1 MPFYTRWYL
10 FVLSTP
16 LVQES
21 DPEVINNSKIRH
33 CLTCSFWSMSLLA
46 GGIRRINFSRLWSPA
61 TQTVSYSKLVGLA
74 REYSSSSAATT
85 KADDDADVT
94 ITYVDEDGDTITI
107 SSDEE
112 LGEAFLQFVDKVPP
126 VLRARANVK
135 AKPEAKAIQPKEEN
149 QQKTEQ
155 DDQPKESEDSQ
166 PPPAAPFVA
175 PGDEHTG
182 PTLRHPGS
190 TGGNIGNANGSPPEP
205 IVEVLKGVAS
215 LLGSVVSS
223 FNQQANANANNSN
236 TANRSTPSVDPGTEE
251 AERFVREVIN
261 NIQMAGST
269 STPNTISGATATTAP
284 TDNVGLTGFDSTF
297 IHGFHTCDG
306 CKQKPIV
313 GYRFHATNRPDYD
326 LCMNCHADE
335 AKCRDAEGVIT
346 FEPSELGKYAPIDY
360 RLTGNHSRILFSSYS
375 L

>member
-1 MPFYTRWYL
+1 MVSFRAATNAGAGIRPGSNQQL
-10 FVLSTP
+10 QDPLLPHNIVLISF
-16 LVQES
+16 
-21 DPEVINNSKIRH
+21 
-33 CLTCSFWSMSLLA
+33 LT

-61 TQTVSYSKLVGLA
+61 TQTVSYSKLVGLT
-74 REYSSSSAATT
+74 REYSASSSAPT

-94 ITYVDEDGDTITI
+94 ITYLDEDGDTITI
-107 SSDEE
+107 STDEE
-112 LGEAFLQFVDKVPP
+112 LGEAYLQFVDKVPP
-126 VLRARANVK
+126 VLRASATVN
-135 AKPEAKAIQPKEEN
+135 AKHETMVEQPREEN

-166 PPPAAPFVA
+166 PPPATPFVA

-182 PTLRHPGS
+182 PTLRQPGS
-190 TGGNIGNANGSPPEP
+190 TGGNIGNADGSPPEP

-223 FNQQANANANNSN
+223 FNQQASANANNSN
-236 TANRSTPSVDPGTEE
+236 TPNRSTPSIDPGTEE

-261 NIQMAGST
+261 NIQMAGPT
-269 STPNTISGATATTAP
+269 STANTSSGATATTAS
-284 TDNVGLTGFDSTF
+284 TYDIGLTGFDSTF

-306 CKQKPIV
+306 CHKKPIV

-335 AKCRDAEGVIT
+335 AKCRDAEGVIS
-346 FEPSELGKYAPIDY
+346 FEPSELGKYSPIAD
-360 RLTGNHSRILFSSYS
+360 LLVTIHIYS
-375 L
+375 FLHIRDDT